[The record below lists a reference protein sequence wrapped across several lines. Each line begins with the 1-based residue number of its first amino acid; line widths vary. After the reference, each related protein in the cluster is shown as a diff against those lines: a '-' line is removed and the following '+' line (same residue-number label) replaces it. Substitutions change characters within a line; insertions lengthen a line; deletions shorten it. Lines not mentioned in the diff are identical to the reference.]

1 MFFLRVVYVKKKL
14 VSLRDKLNNIS
25 KSNRSIRLLKK
36 YNKWTFDLSELHK
49 NAQDPLEILEKLRS
63 NQGQTIVTARSSD
76 DVSMQQSK
84 KLTSLYRN
92 IKSIEEET
100 GLYELYLGYPFI
112 EGCLADGTYIRAPL
126 FLYPVELKRVKKA
139 DIQWDALPVN
149 DQQPQVNRTFFLAFQ
164 KLNEI
169 YFPDD
174 FFDQVEE
181 LAQEDNPEG
190 ILEFL
195 QGYHFNISDN
205 RTEYLEQIED
215 YKRDEIPVFN
225 RNSFRLNNQ
234 AVIGHFP
241 QGDSAIL
248 KDYNEFIDLVE
259 EDQDLGKVSDFLN
272 LQAMTTDFNSD
283 QLPSD
288 KPFIERVNHEKLK
301 FLVLDTDASQEKIID
316 ILEEQD
322 GLVVHGPPG
331 TGKSQVIV
339 NMIANA
345 MAKGERVMLVTQKR
359 AALDVVYE
367 RLDSL
372 QLSNHVALLHDEKND
387 RKSLYSKINSNLNQ
401 SNQLEDIY
409 YEHESL
415 SDQIIRTEDEMNQ
428 VTKAIFTPQEHGYRA
443 YDLYG
448 FSKPYKD
455 QETIIDVKS
464 ILKSINK
471 SNIDD
476 ILASVATYANYF
488 ETFDGN
494 NNPVSDRKPFHET
507 TLADRMALIETLQKS
522 IDHSKEITNYLD
534 HFEDEE
540 ITPAY
545 SLSIDKK
552 VEKIYDDLNTNEQR
566 TLQKLRLWLWT
577 SFTGK
582 TIIEDLLDGDK
593 FRGLNSKEWPKL
605 RKIYL
610 FYMNYL
616 REAVNYLKKCKI

>member
-301 FLVLDTDASQEKIID
+301 FLVLDTDD
-316 ILEEQD
+316 
-322 GLVVHGPPG
+322 P
-331 TGKSQVIV
+331 
-339 NMIANA
+339 
-345 MAKGERVMLVTQKR
+345 KR
-359 AALDVVYE
+359 
-367 RLDSL
+367 
-372 QLSNHVALLHDEKND
+372 K
-387 RKSLYSKINSNLNQ
+387 
-401 SNQLEDIY
+401 
-409 YEHESL
+409 
-415 SDQIIRTEDEMNQ
+415 
-428 VTKAIFTPQEHGYRA
+428 
-443 YDLYG
+443 
-448 FSKPYKD
+448 
-455 QETIIDVKS
+455 
-464 ILKSINK
+464 
-471 SNIDD
+471 
-476 ILASVATYANYF
+476 
-488 ETFDGN
+488 
-494 NNPVSDRKPFHET
+494 
-507 TLADRMALIETLQKS
+507 
-522 IDHSKEITNYLD
+522 
-534 HFEDEE
+534 
-540 ITPAY
+540 
-545 SLSIDKK
+545 LSISWRNKMD
-552 VEKIYDDLNTNEQR
+552 
-566 TLQKLRLWLWT
+566 W
-577 SFTGK
+577 SFM
-582 TIIEDLLDGDK
+582 DPLA
-593 FRGLNSKEWPKL
+593 
-605 RKIYL
+605 
-610 FYMNYL
+610 
-616 REAVNYLKKCKI
+616 RENHRS